1 MCVLHW
7 INSCWLSIT
16 YLVIF
21 ETQKHILPKYLL
33 GSSAM
38 CASENSA
45 SISATNSLFVFL
57 IVLCGKQKRHLTVV
71 TCLSRVSLERYL
83 NLDVVVVTKKKIS
96 QSIPQLYWHSKKKT
110 DTRLWLPEQTYL
122 APSRP
127 FLMVSSIETTG
138 VFANRKEGL
147 VPREWSYTCTF
158 HVFSSFKSVMN
169 VCYEFDEVKVDDFHK
184 KKLHDEVVTYPR

>member
-1 MCVLHW
+1 MC
-7 INSCWLSIT
+7 T
-16 YLVIF
+16 
-21 ETQKHILPKYLL
+21 
-33 GSSAM
+33 
-38 CASENSA
+38 SENSA
-45 SISATNSLFVFL
+45 SISATNSLLIFL
-57 IVLCGKQKRHLTVV
+57 IVLCGKQKTPFNCCDMSFKSVFREISQ
-71 TCLSRVSLERYL
+71 SRCSSSHQ
-83 NLDVVVVTKKKIS
+83 KKIS

-169 VCYEFDEVKVDDFHK
+169 VCYEFDEVKVDDFRK

>member
-1 MCVLHW
+1 M
-7 INSCWLSIT
+7 
-16 YLVIF
+16 
-21 ETQKHILPKYLL
+21 
-33 GSSAM
+33 
-38 CASENSA
+38 
-45 SISATNSLFVFL
+45 
-57 IVLCGKQKRHLTVV
+57 CGKQKRHLTVV

-96 QSIPQLYWHSKKKT
+96 QSIPQLYWHSEKKT

-147 VPREWSYTCTF
+147 VPREWSYTCT
-158 HVFSSFKSVMN
+158 HVFSSFKCYMFVMN
-169 VCYEFDEVKVDDFHK
+169 LMRLSKDFVNNDFAIK
-184 KKLHDEVVTYPR
+184 KYWCWIKLQFET